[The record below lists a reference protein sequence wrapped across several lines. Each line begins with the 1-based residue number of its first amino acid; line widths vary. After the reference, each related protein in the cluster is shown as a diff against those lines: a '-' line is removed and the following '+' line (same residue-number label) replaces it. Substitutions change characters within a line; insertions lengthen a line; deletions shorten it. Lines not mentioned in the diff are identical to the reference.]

1 MLFRSI
7 ALVLHKGL
15 LLVTSKMQVCTLI
28 TCMVS
33 AVVYL
38 KALFVV
44 KAIDVPELLDIP
56 KGDKLVKL
64 LVKLRIVS
72 LNKDVI
78 SARREEM

>member
-1 MLFRSI
+1 M
-7 ALVLHKGL
+7 
-15 LLVTSKMQVCTLI
+15 
-28 TCMVS
+28 
-33 AVVYL
+33 
-38 KALFVV
+38 
-44 KAIDVPELLDIP
+44 PELLDIP